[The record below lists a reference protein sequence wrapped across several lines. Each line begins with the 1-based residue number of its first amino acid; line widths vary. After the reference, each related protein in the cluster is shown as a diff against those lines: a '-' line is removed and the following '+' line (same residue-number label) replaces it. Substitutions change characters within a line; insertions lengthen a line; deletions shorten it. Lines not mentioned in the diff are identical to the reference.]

1 MRHSSVFWGVL
12 GFLALAVGC
21 GDTAEGEPGCATGL
35 IDCNGSCVDPATD
48 NTYCGASG
56 DCQGDNAGTT
66 CDSGEN
72 CDGGTCAL
80 SCESGMID
88 CNGTC
93 VDPATDNTYCGASGD
108 CQGSNAGTTCASGE
122 ACANSICV
130 PSSSL
135 SCTMVSDALGC
146 TNGSIQ
152 EIDLGM
158 ISATACHN
166 QCPAVMVQNGIS
178 SGCWVL
184 ALNNSCYCR
193 SGSLATGGTRPGG
206 TCN

>member
-21 GDTAEGEPGCATGL
+21 GDAPGGEPECATGETDCSGVCVETDTDAFNCGACGTVCLDGEACDSGTCAFSCQTGL
-35 IDCNGSCVDPATD
+35 IDCDGTCVDPATD
-48 NTYCGASG
+48 DTYCGASG
-56 DCQGDNAGTT
+56 DCQGG
-66 CDSGEN
+66 
-72 CDGGTCAL
+72 
-80 SCESGMID
+80 
-88 CNGTC
+88 
-93 VDPATDNTYCGASGD
+93 
-108 CQGSNAGTTCASGE
+108 NAGTTCASGE
-122 ACANSICV
+122 ACADSICV

-146 TNGSIQ
+146 SNGPIS
-152 EIDLGM
+152 EINLGI

-184 ALNNSCYCR
+184 ALDTNCYCR
-193 SGSLATGGTRPGG
+193 SGSLVTGGTRPGG